1 MGQMI
6 QRKKDQNY
14 QKVIASFNGTVGRAV
29 QETLKQIISYLM
41 MRHKKTEIE
50 RYRKKHDCKLEYE
63 QRENDFSKMWK
74 TEDKY

>member
-1 MGQMI
+1 
-6 QRKKDQNY
+6 
-14 QKVIASFNGTVGRAV
+14 
-29 QETLKQIISYLM
+29 M

-74 TEDKY
+74 TADKY

>member
-1 MGQMI
+1 
-6 QRKKDQNY
+6 
-14 QKVIASFNGTVGRAV
+14 
-29 QETLKQIISYLM
+29 M

-74 TEDKY
+74 TADKYWFRVNNMKERNDLTETKMEKIIEWSTKH